1 MASLSADLLGAIGD
15 DAGQYCLY
23 KSAATAVLSS
33 LFVITTMSERRGTR
47 APALINSPPVPSPVG
62 RLADSSCPTPCSLRL
77 HLLHDHSVRPDHH
90 FPGEPSIRKRPTQAP
105 ASQAFHQPHR
115 RSISRL
121 IDLMTPIGPPEY
133 RLWWQSQRAIF
144 SRAMTKQVHIAAKGP
159 IRNSV
164 EGKTHK
170 ASRKHKSVNLTYR
183 VVRMTQLL
191 MYGDSGALWDM
202 RHGRWELTTVPLSCV
217 IPYLSGLVISPAT
230 YPDVYTKRVARCRR
244 LFRPLW

>member
-1 MASLSADLLGAIGD
+1 MSSHTFISSCRVILPVPPAGQLLVYASAMLPTPSSLAGITTTCTLVIGFAMASLSADLLGAIGD

-90 FPGEPSIRKRPTQAP
+90 FPGGPSIRKRPTQAP

-115 RSISRL
+115 RSISP
-121 IDLMTPIGPPEY
+121 TGVP
-133 RLWWQSQRAIF
+133 SA
-144 SRAMTKQVHIAAKGP
+144 
-159 IRNSV
+159 
-164 EGKTHK
+164 
-170 ASRKHKSVNLTYR
+170 
-183 VVRMTQLL
+183 
-191 MYGDSGALWDM
+191 DS
-202 RHGRWELTTVPLSCV
+202 S
-217 IPYLSGLVISPAT
+217 I
-230 YPDVYTKRVARCRR
+230 
-244 LFRPLW
+244 